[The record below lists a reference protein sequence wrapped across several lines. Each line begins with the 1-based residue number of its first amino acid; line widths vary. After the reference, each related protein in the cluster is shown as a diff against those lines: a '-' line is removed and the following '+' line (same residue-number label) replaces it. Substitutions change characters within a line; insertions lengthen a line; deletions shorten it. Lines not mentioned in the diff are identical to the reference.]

1 MIALSVVSGFV
12 LALTAPLLL
21 RLFRHRS
28 GWILASLPIA
38 LTVFYAGHI
47 GPVSSGLTFT
57 ESYVWISALDIHF
70 SFLLDGLSLVFSLL
84 IAGIGALIVIYAG
97 GYLHGNDELGR
108 FYMYIL
114 AFMASMLGL
123 VLASNLITLFIF
135 WELTSLTSY
144 LLIGFEHRRAS
155 AREAALQALLVTG
168 IGGLVLLAGFLLIGQ
183 ATGTLELAE
192 LLTRPE
198 GLGGHP
204 LYVPIL
210 ILVLIGAFTKSAQTP
225 FHFWLPSAMEGPTP
239 VSAFLHSATM
249 VKAGVYLLLRMTPV
263 LGGTELWHVLLT
275 TFGGVTMVLGAAMAL
290 FQTDLKRLLA
300 YTTVN
305 GLGMLVFL
313 TGLPSKTGIT
323 AAMVFLV
330 THALYKG
337 SLFLTAGVV
346 DHEAGTRDIR
356 KLRGLYTLMPLVT
369 VAAVLACLSM
379 AGLPPLLG
387 FIAKESIYEA
397 TWHLPRW
404 TLTAT
409 AGAVSANMMLFAAA
423 GLFALRPFFGKSDT
437 ATHGGHG
444 HPIPLSLWLGPLILA
459 VMGLFIGLFPG
470 LMDRSIITPGVGA
483 VLQEEADIHLSL
495 FHGITPMLGLSAV
508 TVILG
513 VGLYLLYPTLAR
525 WVALRSAWARFGP
538 AAWYEHGL
546 SAVKH
551 LAEWQTLVLQSG
563 YLHVYILIILLT
575 TMGGVA
581 GTLYFREGLVIH
593 WQPDSVRV
601 FEIIVIVLMLV
612 APLVTIRSDS
622 RLSAIV
628 AVGVVGYGMALLFID
643 FGAPDLAMT
652 QFIIET
658 MTVILFALIIFH
670 LPKYRQILSRA
681 QRVRNTIVAV
691 AGGGLMTLLLLI
703 ALSVQQGSRLADF
716 FKEHSLVSAHGR
728 NIVNVIIVDF
738 RAMDTLGEITVLAIA
753 GAGVYTILKLRLQGK
768 SE

>member
-21 RLFRHRS
+21 RLFHHRT
-28 GWILASLPIA
+28 GWILALLPIA
-38 LTVFYAGHI
+38 LTVFYAGHV
-47 GPVSSGLTFT
+47 GPVSSGLTFY
-57 ESYVWISALDIHF
+57 ESHVWVAALGIHF

-84 IAGIGALIVIYAG
+84 IAGIGTLIVIYSG
-97 GYLHGNDELGR
+97 GYLHGTTELGR

-123 VLASNLITLFIF
+123 VLASNFITLFIF

-183 ATGTLELAE
+183 VAGTLEMAE
-192 LLTRPE
+192 LLTRPQ
-198 GLGGHP
+198 GLGGNS

-210 ILVLIGAFTKSAQTP
+210 ILVLVGAFTKSAQTP

-263 LGGTELWHVLLT
+263 LGGTELWQILLT

-313 TGLPSKTGIT
+313 TGLPSRAGIT
-323 AAMVFLV
+323 AALVFLV

-346 DHEAGTRDIR
+346 DHETGTRDIR
-356 KLRGLYTLMPLVT
+356 QLRGLYTQMPLVT
-369 VAAVLACLSM
+369 VAALLAALSM

-397 TWHLPRW
+397 TWHLSRW
-404 TLTAT
+404 TLAGTA
-409 AGAVSANMMLFAAA
+409 AAVTANMMLFAAA
-423 GLFALRPFFGKSDT
+423 GLFVLRPFFGRSGT
-437 ATHGGHG
+437 ADHHDH
-444 HPIPLSLWLGPLILA
+444 HPIPISLWLGPLVLA
-459 VMGLFIGLFPG
+459 VMGLLGGLLPG
-470 LMDRSIITPGVGA
+470 LVDGSVISPGVSA
-483 VLQEEADIHLSL
+483 VLQTTADIHLSL
-495 FHGITPMLGLSAV
+495 FHGITPMLGLSAL

-513 VGLYLLYPTLAR
+513 AALYGLHPKLSR
-525 WVALRSAWARFGP
+525 WVARRSGWARFGP

-546 SAVKH
+546 GAVKH

-563 YLHVYILIILLT
+563 HLHIYILIILLA
-575 TMGGVA
+575 TMGGVGA
-581 GTLYFREGLVIH
+581 TLILREGLVVD

-601 FEIIVIVLMLV
+601 YEIIVVILMLV
-612 APLVTIRSDS
+612 AALVTIRSDS

-658 MTVILFALIIFH
+658 MTVILFALIIYH
-670 LPKYRQILSRA
+670 LPKYRSICSRA
-681 QRVRNTIVAV
+681 QRVRNALVAV

-703 ALSVQQGSRLADF
+703 ALTVQRGSRLADF
-716 FKEHSLVSAHGR
+716 FKENSLISAHGR

-738 RAMDTLGEITVLAIA
+738 RGMDTLGEITVLAIA
-753 GAGVYTILKLRLQGK
+753 GAGVYTLLKLRLEGRNR
-768 SE
+768 

>member
-1 MIALSVVSGFV
+1 M
-12 LALTAPLLL
+12 
-21 RLFRHRS
+21 
-28 GWILASLPIA
+28 LPMG

-47 GPVSSGLTFT
+47 GPVSAGLTFN
-57 ESYVWISALDIHF
+57 ESYVWIAALDIHF

-183 ATGTLELAE
+183 VSGTLELAE

-198 GLGGHP
+198 GLGEHH

-249 VKAGVYLLLRMTPV
+249 VKAGVYLLLRLTPV
-263 LGGTELWHVLLT
+263 LGGTELWQILLT

-313 TGLPSKTGIT
+313 TGLPSGTGIT
-323 AAMVFLV
+323 AALVFLV
-330 THALYKG
+330 AHALYKG

-346 DHEAGTRDIR
+346 DHETGTRDIR
-356 KLRGLYTLMPLVT
+356 NLRGLYTNMPLVSA
-369 VAAVLACLSM
+369 AAVLACLSM

-397 TWHLPRW
+397 TWHLSRW
-404 TLTAT
+404 TLAAT
-409 AGAVSANMMLFAAA
+409 AAAVSANMMLFAAA

-437 ATHGGHG
+437 ATHEHHD
-444 HPIPLSLWLGPLILA
+444 HPIPLSLWLGPLVLAIL
-459 VMGLFIGLFPG
+459 GLLIGLIPG
-470 LMDRSIITPGVGA
+470 LMDQSMISPGVSA
-483 VLQEEADIHLSL
+483 VLQSAADIHLSL

-508 TVILG
+508 TILLG
-513 VGLYLLYPTLAR
+513 VGLYMLHPKLAR
-525 WVALRSAWARFGP
+525 WVELRSAWARFGP

-551 LAEWQTLVLQSG
+551 LAEWQTMVLQSG
-563 YLHVYILIILLT
+563 YLHVYILIIILT
-575 TMGGVA
+575 TMGGVGA
-581 GTLYFREGLVIH
+581 TLILREGLVIH
-593 WQPDSVRV
+593 WQPDSVRI
-601 FEIIVIVLMLV
+601 FEIIVIVLMLA

-658 MTVILFALIIFH
+658 MTVILFALIIYH
-670 LPKYRQILSRA
+670 LPEYRQILSRA
-681 QRVRNTIVAV
+681 QRVRNAIVAV
-691 AGGGLMTLLLLI
+691 AGGGLTTLLLLI
-703 ALSVQQGSRLADF
+703 ALSIQEGSRVAGF
-716 FKEHSLVSAHGR
+716 FKEHSLISAHGR

-738 RAMDTLGEITVLAIA
+738 RGMDTMGEITVLAIA
-753 GAGVYTILKLRLQGK
+753 GAGVYTLLKLRLQGK

>member
-1 MIALSVVSGFV
+1 MA
-12 LALTAPLLL
+12 APLLH
-21 RLFRHRS
+21 RLFPHRS
-28 GWILASLPIA
+28 GWILALLPIA
-38 LTVFYAGHI
+38 LTVFYAGHV
-47 GPVSSGLTFT
+47 GPVSSGLTFS
-57 ESYVWISALDIHF
+57 ESYVWIAALDIHF

-84 IAGIGALIVIYAG
+84 IAGIGALVVIYSG
-97 GYLHGNDELGR
+97 EYLYGNAELGR

-123 VLASNLITLFIF
+123 VLASNLITLFVF

-144 LLIGFEHRRAS
+144 LLIGFEHQRAS
-155 AREAALQALLVTG
+155 ARDAALQALLVTG

-192 LLTRPE
+192 LLTRPG

-249 VKAGVYLLLRMTPV
+249 VKAGVYLLLRFTPV
-263 LGGTELWHVLLT
+263 LGGTELWQTLLT
-275 TFGGVTMVLGAAMAL
+275 SFGGVTMIVGAAMAL

-313 TGLPSKTGIT
+313 TGLPSRTGIT
-323 AAMVFLV
+323 AALVFLV

-346 DHEAGTRDIR
+346 DHETGSRDIR
-356 KLRGLYTLMPLVT
+356 RLRGLYTQMPLVT
-369 VAAVLACLSM
+369 VAALLACLSM

-397 TWHLPRW
+397 TWHVSRW
-404 TLTAT
+404 ATGTTA
-409 AGAVSANMMLFAAA
+409 AAVTANMMLFAGA
-423 GLFALRPFFGKSDT
+423 GLFLLRPFFGKSD
-437 ATHGGHG
+437 AAAPHGHG
-444 HPIPLSLWLGPLILA
+444 HPIPLSLLLGPLVLA
-459 VMGLFIGLFPG
+459 VMGLLVGLAPA
-470 LMDRSIITPGVGA
+470 LMDGSIISPGVGA
-483 VLQEEADIHLSL
+483 VLQTATDIHLSL
-495 FHGITPMLGLSAV
+495 FHGITPMLGLSAL
-508 TVILG
+508 TVLLG
-513 VGLYLLYPTLAR
+513 VVLYGLQPKLVP
-525 WVALRSAWARFGP
+525 WVERRSAWARFGP
-538 AAWYEHGL
+538 TAWYEHGL
-546 SAVKH
+546 AAVKH
-551 LAEWQTLVLQSG
+551 LAEWQTLILQSG
-563 YLHVYILIILLT
+563 HLHVYILIIILT
-575 TMGGVA
+575 TMGGVGA
-581 GTLYFREGLVIH
+581 TLVLRNGLIIH
-593 WQPDSVRV
+593 WQPDSVRA
-601 FEIIVIVLMLV
+601 FEVVVIILMLI

-628 AVGVVGYGMALLFID
+628 AVGVVGYGMALLFVD

-658 MTVILFALIIFH
+658 MTVILFALIIYH
-670 LPKYRQILSRA
+670 LPTYRQMCSRA
-681 QRVRNTIVAV
+681 QRVRNAIVAV

-703 ALSVQQGSRLADF
+703 ALSIQEGSRLSGF
-716 FKEHSLVSAHGR
+716 FKEHSLITAHGR

-753 GAGVYTILKLRLQGK
+753 GAGVYTLLKLRMQGG

>member
-1 MIALSVVSGFV
+1 MA
-12 LALTAPLLL
+12 APLIL
-21 RLFRHRS
+21 RLFNDRS
-28 GWILASLPIA
+28 GWILALLPLA

-47 GPVSSGLTFT
+47 GPVSSGLTFD
-57 ESYVWISALDIHF
+57 ESYVWIAALDIHF

-84 IAGIGALIVIYAG
+84 IAGIGTLIVVYSG
-97 GYLHGNDELGR
+97 GYLHGDVELGR

-183 ATGTLELAE
+183 AAGTLEMTE

-198 GLGGHP
+198 GLGGHY

-249 VKAGVYLLLRMTPV
+249 VKAGVYLLLRLTPV
-263 LGGTELWHVLLT
+263 LGGTDLWQVLLT
-275 TFGGVTMVLGAAMAL
+275 SFGGVTMVLGAAMAL

-313 TGLPSKTGIT
+313 TGLPSRTGIT
-323 AAMVFLV
+323 AALVFLV

-346 DHEAGTRDIR
+346 DHETGTRDIR
-356 KLRGLYTLMPLVT
+356 RLRGLYTQMPLIT
-369 VAAVLACLSM
+369 TAALLACLSM

-397 TWHLPRW
+397 TWYLSRW
-404 TLTAT
+404 TLAAT
-409 AGAVSANMMLFAAA
+409 AAAVSANMMLFAGA
-423 GLFALRPFFGKSDT
+423 GLFLLRPFFGKWDT
-437 ATHGGHG
+437 AEPRDHGHA
-444 HPIPLSLWLGPLILA
+444 HPIPASLLLGPLVLA
-459 VMGLFIGLFPG
+459 VMGLLVGLMPG
-470 LMDRSIITPGVGA
+470 LMDGSIISPGVGA
-483 VLQEEADIHLSL
+483 VLQTATDIHLSL
-495 FHGITPMLGLSAV
+495 FHGITPMLGLSAL
-508 TVILG
+508 TVVLG
-513 VGLYLLYPTLAR
+513 AVLYALQPKLAQ

-538 AAWYEHGL
+538 TAWYDHGL
-546 SAVKH
+546 AAVKH
-551 LAEWQTLVLQSG
+551 LAKWQTLMLQSG
-563 YLHVYILIILLT
+563 HLHVYILIIILT
-575 TMGGVA
+575 TMGGVGA
-581 GTLYFREGLVIH
+581 TLILREGLVV
-593 WQPDSVRV
+593 QLRPDSVRA
-601 FEIIVIVLMLV
+601 FEVVVIILMLA

-628 AVGVVGYGMALLFID
+628 AVGVVGYGMALLFVD

-658 MTVILFALIIFH
+658 MTVILFALIIYH
-670 LPKYRQILSRA
+670 LPTYRQMCSRA
-681 QRVRNTIVAV
+681 QRVRNAIVAV

-703 ALSVQQGSRLADF
+703 ALSIQEGSRLAGF
-716 FKEHSLVSAHGR
+716 FKENSLIAAHGR

-738 RAMDTLGEITVLAIA
+738 RAMDTMGEITVLAIA
-753 GAGVYTILKLRLQGK
+753 GAGVYTLLKLRLQGR